1 MVFQFL
7 ITKRIRT
14 DCSITV
20 SNGTIHKR
28 NIVNIEQSS
37 DLDLGRYIYKT
48 KIAFETIY
56 SVLRIQIIILKA
68 YCVKVILFL

>member
-7 ITKRIRT
+7 ITKGIRT

-28 NIVNIEQSS
+28 NVVNILSN
-37 DLDLGRYIYKT
+37 LDFGRYI
-48 KIAFETIY
+48 
-56 SVLRIQIIILKA
+56 
-68 YCVKVILFL
+68 